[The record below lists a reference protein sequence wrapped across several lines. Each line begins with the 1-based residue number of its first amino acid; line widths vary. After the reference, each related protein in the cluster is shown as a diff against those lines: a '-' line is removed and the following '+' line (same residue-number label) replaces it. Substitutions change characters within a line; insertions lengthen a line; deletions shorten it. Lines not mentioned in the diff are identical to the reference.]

1 MYNIQDS
8 GHIKERKELEGRERG
23 VFVETKKIKVLRC
36 MSRSG
41 PGWIQTSAELTDHS
55 KRDGSSWNI
64 PEIRCAAL
72 HTDPRQVSP
81 RLTGGKDE
89 QI

>member
-1 MYNIQDS
+1 M
-8 GHIKERKELEGRERG
+8 
-23 VFVETKKIKVLRC
+23 FVGTKKIKVLRC

-41 PGWIQTSAELTDHS
+41 PGRILTGAELTDHS
-55 KRDGSSWNI
+55 DRDGSSWNI

-81 RLTGGKDE
+81 RLTGGKNE